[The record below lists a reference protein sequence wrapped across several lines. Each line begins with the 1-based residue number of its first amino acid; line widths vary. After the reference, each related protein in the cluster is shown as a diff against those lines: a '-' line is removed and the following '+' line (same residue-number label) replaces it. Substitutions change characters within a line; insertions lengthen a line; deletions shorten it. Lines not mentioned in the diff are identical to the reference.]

1 MISKFGILILTMF
14 GIGRSKFAP
23 GSLASFVT
31 CLIYFPIFIYKPNF
45 LILVIIFAVFSIYS
59 IVLIDQLQNKFK
71 KKDPKEIVIDE
82 FIGQS
87 IPILYLYVTINITG
101 AINKNWN
108 DYLGFLSISFLS
120 FFLLFRLFDILKP
133 FPINLIDKKLKNGF
147 GVVLDDIL
155 AGIFTAITYYCGY
168 IIYYKYVF

>member
-1 MISKFGILILTMF
+1 MIDKFGILILTMF

-23 GSLASFVT
+23 GTLASLVT

-45 LILVIIFAVFSIYS
+45 LLLVVIFFILSIYS
-59 IVLIDQLQNKFK
+59 IVLIDHLENKFK

-101 AINKNWN
+101 AIHQNWY
-108 DYLGFLSISFLS
+108 DYLGFLSVSFFS
-120 FFLLFRLFDILKP
+120 FFLLFRFFDILKP
-133 FPINLIDKKLKNGF
+133 FPINLVDRKMKNGF
-147 GVVLDDIL
+147 GVVFDDIL
-155 AGIFTAITYYCGY
+155 AGTFSA
-168 IIYYKYVF
+168 IIYSIGYYLYYLK

>member
-1 MISKFGILILTMF
+1 MIDKFGILILTMF

-23 GSLASFVT
+23 GTLASLVT

-45 LILVIIFAVFSIYS
+45 LILIIIFFILSTYS
-59 IVLIDQLQNKFK
+59 IILIDYLENKFK

-101 AINKNWN
+101 AIHQNWH
-108 DYLGFLSISFLS
+108 DYLGFLLVSFFS
-120 FFLLFRLFDILKP
+120 FFLLFRFFDILKP
-133 FPINLIDKKLKNGF
+133 FPINLVDKKMKNGF
-147 GVVLDDIL
+147 GVVFDDIL
-155 AGIFTAITYYCGY
+155 AGTFSA
-168 IIYYKYVF
+168 IIYSIGCYLYYLQ

>member
-1 MISKFGILILTMF
+1 M
-14 GIGRSKFAP
+14 
-23 GSLASFVT
+23 
-31 CLIYFPIFIYKPNF
+31 
-45 LILVIIFAVFSIYS
+45 
-59 IVLIDQLQNKFK
+59 
-71 KKDPKEIVIDE
+71 
-82 FIGQS
+82 
-87 IPILYLYVTINITG
+87 YLYVTINITG

-147 GVVLDDIL
+147 GVVLDDVL

>member
-120 FFLLFRLFDILKP
+120 FFLLFRFFDITKP
-133 FPINLIDKKLKNGF
+133 FPINLIDKKMKNGF
-147 GVVLDDIL
+147 GVVLDDVL
-155 AGIFTAITYYCGY
+155 AGIFSV
-168 IIYYKYVF
+168 IIYWIGYYFYYLR

>member
-1 MISKFGILILTMF
+1 MIDKFGILILTMF

-23 GSLASFVT
+23 GTLASLVT

-45 LILVIIFAVFSIYS
+45 LLLVIVFFIFSIYS

-87 IPILYLYVTINITG
+87 IPILSLYVTINITG
-101 AINKNWN
+101 AIHKDWY

-120 FFLLFRLFDILKP
+120 FFILFRFFDILKP
-133 FPINLIDKKLKNGF
+133 FPINLVDKKIKNGF
-147 GVVLDDIL
+147 GVVFDDVL
-155 AGIFTAITYYCGY
+155 AGFFSMVIYLIGYYF
-168 IIYYKYVF
+168 YYLK

>member
-1 MISKFGILILTMF
+1 MISKFGILVLTMF

-108 DYLGFLSISFLS
+108 DYLGFLLISFLS

-147 GVVLDDIL
+147 GVVLDDVL
-155 AGIFTAITYYCGY
+155 AGIFTTITYYCGY